1 MTLEERLRH
10 PAVTLAALA
19 TTVAGNGA
27 YFMTRKDRTSLPP
40 MIANH
45 VGDFAPTCFFA
56 VNAVM
61 ATSMIANIVAPQ
73 LTGYPRLQRTV
84 LRLPE
89 LSVAAFTSYVV
100 LGETLC
106 DIVPG
111 NYCDPWDAPAAVLA
125 AASGYVFAK
134 GMMSSLRGVKPVE
147 MSPTR
152 ESADYSDVKRGNYD
166 S

>member
-1 MTLEERLRH
+1 MRWVSRRNNLGAPMTLEERLRH

-89 LSVAAFTSYVV
+89 L
-100 LGETLC
+100 
-106 DIVPG
+106 
-111 NYCDPWDAPAAVLA
+111 A